1 VWYENANSKDLAVL
15 ERPVVID
22 EGLNHLPP
30 VVIPVINA
38 SIGHKNKYGKDYDP
52 QVALPDY

>member
-1 VWYENANSKDLAVL
+1 L